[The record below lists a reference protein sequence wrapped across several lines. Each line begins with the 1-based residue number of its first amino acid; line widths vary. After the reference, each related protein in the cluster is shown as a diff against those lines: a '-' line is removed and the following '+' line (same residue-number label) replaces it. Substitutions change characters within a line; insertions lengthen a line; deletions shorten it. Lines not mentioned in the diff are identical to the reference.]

1 MKVGPYDFRFVEI
14 FHELYALEDY
24 INSIESQLPD
34 LIEKEKEKAYQSR
47 PEYDPIEWQQK
58 EQALYALIEDVLPR
72 YFRNPIIVTLWAIFE
87 SAIIEIA
94 KEIKDQQSLPI
105 TLDDIRGDFLERTNK
120 YFNHIIKFSM
130 DARGS
135 SWQHF
140 RKFYLLRNAIAH
152 GNGRLDNIKNPE
164 NRKTILEWEN
174 ENTEITTAG
183 GNIVCSPDFIKKTY
197 SVVFEFL
204 QNITER
210 VKEEYPQP
218 KNW

>member
-1 MKVGPYDFRFVEI
+1 
-14 FHELYALEDY
+14 
-24 INSIESQLPD
+24 
-34 LIEKEKEKAYQSR
+34 
-47 PEYDPIEWQQK
+47 
-58 EQALYALIEDVLPR
+58 
-72 YFRNPIIVTLWAIFE
+72 
-87 SAIIEIA
+87 
-94 KEIKDQQSLPI
+94 
-105 TLDDIRGDFLERTNK
+105 
-120 YFNHIIKFSM
+120 M